1 MVSHP
6 VVIFMQAART
16 QVSLS
21 AAEDDDERLERA
33 LAIHEQIRS
42 RRKGILQKEASLEDA
57 RSRVLA
63 LIDTINKVRVPAPLS
78 QRWSES
84 SKMHRHTHFLNPSW

>member
-1 MVSHP
+1 
-6 VVIFMQAART
+6 MQAART
-16 QVSLS
+16 QGLLS

-63 LIDTINKVRVPAPLS
+63 LIDTINKVSVPMSLS
-78 QRWSES
+78 QRWSEPN
-84 SKMHRHTHFLNPSW
+84 KLHRHTLFLNPSW